1 MPNDESET
9 ISLRVGDVEITVYK
23 AYTINSHF
31 LAPTDAFHLIIGDEV
46 LTDQILDLLVPGRKC
61 QLLIDGAPQCSG
73 YIAVV
78 DTTGDRLTGN
88 VVVVNGFDVFSPIVR
103 SEIDPKRR
111 YPEKLTLEHLLT
123 DLLTPY
129 GFTKFAIDN
138 EDNRAVAANRALKQP
153 KGAKPKKPTSIL
165 RKPRGAAAKPLKQY
179 GLQKTRPHHGET
191 LFQFLGRIMQRQ
203 GLWMW
208 PNVQGDGI
216 IVGKPNYDQPPA
228 AELRRKRGGANNN
241 IIRGGIVRDGT
252 DQPSHI
258 IATGK
263 LPAREVQHSK
273 MQVVLDNHFTG
284 KFSPT
289 GQFQFG
295 RSQGALRNEE
305 GTPPP
310 LPVRPGVNQSTAI
323 ARRHSG
329 PLTSRRNED
338 GSFSEDYFVVHQ
350 ELKKWTT
357 RVPAEPVTLVNP
369 FASLVSTP
377 KYVRD
382 DESTTIDQLQAFA
395 RRQMSLHQRHAFVA
409 TYTIHGHHFDNGV
422 IPQVDMVITVDD
434 DRSRFSGPLWIV
446 GRTFQKSRQLG
457 TTTEIEL
464 LPLGALAF

>member
-1 MPNDESET
+1 M
-9 ISLRVGDVEITVYK
+9 SLRVGDTEITVYK
-23 AYTINSHF
+23 AYTVNSHF

-46 LTDQILDLLVPGRKC
+46 LTDEILDILVPGRRC
-61 QLLIDGAPQCSG
+61 QLLIDGAPQCAG

-78 DTTGDRLTGN
+78 DTTGDRMTGN
-88 VVVVNGFDVFSPIVR
+88 VVVVNGFDVFAPVVR

-138 EDNRAVAANRALKQP
+138 DENRSVAADRALKQP
-153 KGAKPKKPTSIL
+153 KGARPKKLSSVP
-165 RKPRGAAAKPLKQY
+165 RKTRAAAPKALKQWS
-179 GLQKTRPHHGET
+179 LQKTRPHSGET
-191 LFQFLGRIMQRQ
+191 MFQFLGRIMQRQ

-208 PNVQGDGI
+208 PNVQGDGVI
-216 IVGKPNYDQPPA
+216 IGKPNYDQEPA

-263 LPAREVQHSK
+263 IPAREVQHSK

-289 GQFQFG
+289 GEFKFS
-295 RSQGALRNEE
+295 RSQGALRNED
-305 GTPPP
+305 GSLPALPAPPKVSP
-310 LPVRPGVNQSTAI
+310 LTAI
-323 ARRHSG
+323 EKRHAG
-329 PLTSRRNED
+329 PLEPRRTED
-338 GSFSEDYFVVHQ
+338 GSFSEDYFVVHE

-357 RVPAEPVTLVNP
+357 RVKAEPVTLVNP

-382 DESTTIDQLQAFA
+382 DESTTIDQLQNFA

-409 TYTIHGHHFDNGV
+409 TYVIAGHRFDNGV
-422 IPQVDMVITVDD
+422 IPQIDMVVSVQD

-446 GRTFQKSRQLG
+446 GRTFSKSRQTG
-457 TTTEIEL
+457 TTTELEM
-464 LPLGALAF
+464 LPLNALFF